1 MVMIAAPKIV
11 QAKGLLTAMIHL
23 TIPKADI
30 QKEMGP
36 GIAEVRAAVAGQGIA
51 VTGPWLTHH
60 LRMDPNTWDFEICVP
75 VASPVTPTG
84 RVTPGKWPAGKVVR
98 TVYHGGYEGLGQ
110 AWGELGAWID
120 AAGLTPAEDLWEV
133 YLVDPGSDPE
143 PSNWQTELNRPLR
156 G

>member
-1 MVMIAAPKIV
+1 MIDTPKVV
-11 QAKGLLTAMIHL
+11 QTEARLTAMIHL

-36 GIAEVRAAVAGQGIA
+36 GIQEVKATVARQGIE

-60 LRMDPNTWDFEICVP
+60 LRIDPKVWDFEICVT
-75 VASPVTPTG
+75 VARPVTPAG
-84 RVTPGKWPAGKVVR
+84 RVKPGKWPAEKVAR

-110 AWGELGAWID
+110 AWGEFSAWVED
-120 AAGLTPAEDLWEV
+120 QGLTPAEDFWEV
-133 YLVDPGSDPE
+133 YLVDPETTPDP
-143 PSNWQTELNRPLR
+143 SKWQTELTKPLL